1 MKTQK
6 ARPPLEHTHACVY
19 TCESACVC
27 VCVCVCVCKYEYPVC
42 TRLHMYIV
50 KMFTTG
56 WLTLGPE
63 LSSSNYNKEKYTEFF
78 VDHPVIP
85 NTDDIE
91 TLSKSQAFLCSL
103 SGFHAHKIWNRLMY

>member
-1 MKTQK
+1 M
-6 ARPPLEHTHACVY
+6 H
-19 TCESACVC
+19 VC
-27 VCVCVCVCKYEYPVC
+27 VHVRVHVCVCKYEYPAC

-50 KMFTTG
+50 KMFPTG

-63 LSSSNYNKEKYTEFF
+63 LSSSNYNKEKYIEFF

-91 TLSKSQAFLCSL
+91 TLRPKSPPPKGAGRGRGRGMGGGS
-103 SGFHAHKIWNRLMY
+103 SMTRTPGMGGGYM